1 MGNLIRVALGSAL
14 IFSSFPGQSQTDR
27 VLQEREKWL
36 DRASRLPGQAKAR
49 QSNRGGLGEELDDDP
64 TISAASLGHEP
75 PPAARKAAER
85 AERLAKKG
93 QHDKAIAEFQRAL
106 ALDAQYYEAE
116 NNLALEYKDAGQLDQ
131 AVSTLKHLTES
142 APTHVLAFNNLAA
155 LLCESKRYAEAEAVE
170 RQAIKLHPFSFK
182 ANLLLATALIRQ
194 GRWTPEAKLDL
205 QYAEAKYPEAK
216 ALLDEWPVK

>member
-1 MGNLIRVALGSAL
+1 MIRLALGCAL
-14 IFSSFPGQSQTDR
+14 IFSSLPAQTQMER
-27 VLQEREKWL
+27 VQQEREKWL
-36 DRASRLPGQAKAR
+36 GRASRLPGQPGPR
-49 QSNRGGLGEELDDDP
+49 SNRGGGLGNESDDDP
-64 TISAASLGHEP
+64 TIAAASLGHEP

-85 AERLAKKG
+85 AGRLAKKG
-93 QHDKAIAEFQRAL
+93 QHDKAIAEFLRAL
-106 ALDAQYYEAE
+106 ALDPQYYEAE
-116 NNLALEYKDAGQLDQ
+116 NNLALEYKDAGQPEL

-142 APTHVLAFNNLAA
+142 APNHALAFNNLAA

-170 RQAIKLHPFSFK
+170 RQAVKLHPFSFK

-216 ALLDEWPVK
+216 ALLDEWPGK